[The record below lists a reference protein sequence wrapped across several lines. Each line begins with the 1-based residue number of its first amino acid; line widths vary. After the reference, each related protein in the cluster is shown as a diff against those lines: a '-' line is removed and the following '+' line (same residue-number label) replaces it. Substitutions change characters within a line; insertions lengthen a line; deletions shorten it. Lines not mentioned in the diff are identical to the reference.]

1 MQGKKGLTGTV
12 GRWSAHHPWTAITVW
27 ILFVAVAIFAGNAAG
42 TNKVKAADSGAGES
56 GKAGK
61 VLERAGFA
69 VEPGEQLLVQS
80 PRLNATDPA
89 FRAVVGDVMTKLNAV
104 DGVVNIENP
113 YDKGT
118 ISKDGHAVLVKFD
131 VPGDISEAPSKFDS
145 IFAVTSGARTAH
157 PGFSFYEAGDV
168 SYGKA
173 YNDSQGKDFAQA
185 EQLSLPITLLI
196 LVVTFGGLLL
206 AGIPVVLA
214 MSAVMGAFGLT
225 ALASQLMP
233 VPDATQSVILLIGL
247 AVGVDYSLFYLAR
260 QRQEQHAGHTKL
272 DSIDIAAATSGRAVL
287 VSGITVLIAMSGM
300 FLAGNSVFSGIALG
314 TMLVVATAMIGSLT
328 VLPAMLAPKSAGV
341 LARIPGHRAVGTF
354 FRLIGKA
361 ISYPWRLVTWPFRQ
375 VQSLARKAKGET
387 PIWERILRP
396 VLRRPV
402 VSVVSA
408 TAVLVALAL
417 PGLSLTLGLSPTT
430 YGLPSSSEYI
440 KGTTAIEKTFPGSPS
455 PAVLVVHAP
464 NVTAQ
469 PVREGI
475 AAFEKAALKKG
486 VAHPPFTL
494 RLSKDHT
501 TIEMI
506 VPIAGNGHDAA
517 AKHSVEL
524 LRSTIIPS
532 TVGAVP
538 GVETQVTGEAAGVSD
553 FNQLMHD
560 RAPIVIGF
568 VLLMS
573 FLLLLVTFRSLIVP
587 IKAII
592 LNLLS
597 VGAAYGILV
606 AVFQHTWAESILGF
620 KTDGAI
626 ESWLPI
632 FLFVVLFGLSMDYH
646 VFILSRVRELWERG
660 MTSEQAVA
668 RGIADTAGVVSSA
681 ALVMVAV
688 FGVFA
693 TLSGLDMKQLGV
705 GLASA
710 ILIDAT
716 IIRAV
721 LLPAAMKLLGDRNWY
736 LPKALDWLPHINHGG
751 PTQPQPVAGD

>member
-1 MQGKKGLTGTV
+1 
-12 GRWSAHHPWTAITVW
+12 
-27 ILFVAVAIFAGNAAG
+27 
-42 TNKVKAADSGAGES
+42 
-56 GKAGK
+56 
-61 VLERAGFA
+61 
-69 VEPGEQLLVQS
+69 
-80 PRLNATDPA
+80 
-89 FRAVVGDVMTKLNAV
+89 
-104 DGVVNIENP
+104 
-113 YDKGT
+113 
-118 ISKDGHAVLVKFD
+118 
-131 VPGDISEAPSKFDS
+131 
-145 IFAVTSGARTAH
+145 
-157 PGFSFYEAGDV
+157 
-168 SYGKA
+168 
-173 YNDSQGKDFAQA
+173 
-185 EQLSLPITLLI
+185 
-196 LVVTFGGLLL
+196 
-206 AGIPVVLA
+206 
-214 MSAVMGAFGLT
+214 
-225 ALASQLMP
+225 
-233 VPDATQSVILLIGL
+233 VILLIGL

-300 FLAGNSVFSGIALG
+300 FLAGNSVFSGIAVG
-314 TMLVVATAMIGSLT
+314 TMLVVLTAMIGSLT
-328 VLPAMLAPKSAGV
+328 VLPALLAPKSAGF
-341 LARIPGHRAVGTF
+341 LARIPGAHAVGSV
-354 FRLIGKA
+354 FRLIGRA
-361 ISYPWRLVTWPFRQ
+361 IAFVWRVATYPFRLL
-375 VQSLARKAKGET
+375 QSLLRKAKGET
-387 PIWERILRP
+387 SVWERILRP
-396 VLRRPV
+396 VLRHPV

-408 TAVLVALAL
+408 TALLVLLSL
-417 PGLSLTLGLSPTT
+417 PAIGLSLGLVSSSYGLSSKTA
-430 YGLPSSSEYI
+430 YI
-440 KGTTAIEKTFPGSPS
+440 QGTAAIEQAFPGSPS

-464 NVTAQ
+464 DATA
-469 PVREGI
+469 PGVRHAI
-475 AAFEKAALKKG
+475 ARFEKEALDTG

-494 RLSKDHT
+494 RLSKDQT

-506 VPIAGNGHDAA
+506 VPIAGTGHDAT
-517 AKHSVEL
+517 AKHAVEQ
-524 LRSTIIPS
+524 LRNHIIPN
-532 TVGAVP
+532 TLGAVP

-553 FNQLMHD
+553 FNKLMHD

-587 IKAII
+587 IKAIA

-606 AVFQHTWAESILGF
+606 AVFQHTWAEGILGF

-660 MTSEQAVA
+660 LPSDQAVA

-688 FGVFA
+688 FGIFA
-693 TLSGLDMKQLGV
+693 TLSGIDMKQLGV

-716 IIRAV
+716 IVRAV
-721 LLPAAMKLLGDRNWY
+721 LLPAAMKLLGERNWY

-751 PTQPQPVAGD
+751 PSQTQPVAGD

>member
-12 GRWSAHHPWTAITVW
+12 GRWSAHHPWTAITIW
-27 ILFVAVAIFAGNAAG
+27 IVFIAAAIFAGNAAG

-56 GKAGK
+56 GKASK

-80 PRLNATDPA
+80 PTLRATDPA
-89 FRAVVGDVMTKLNAV
+89 FRAVVGDVMRKLGALPTISNL
-104 DGVVNIENP
+104 ESP

-131 VPGDISEAPSKFDS
+131 VPGDIAQAADRFDQ
-145 IFAVTSGARTAH
+145 IYAVTTGARAAH
-157 PGFSFYEAGDV
+157 PAFSFYEAGDV

-185 EQLSLPITLLI
+185 EKLSLPITLVILI
-196 LVVTFGGLLL
+196 VTFGGLLI
-206 AGIPVVLA
+206 AGIPLVLA

-233 VPDATQSVILLIGL
+233 VPDVTQSVILLIGL
-247 AVGVDYSLFYLAR
+247 AVGVDYSIFYLSR
-260 QRQEQHAGHTKL
+260 QRQERAAGHTKL

-287 VSGITVLIAMSGM
+287 ISGITVLIAMSGM
-300 FLAGNSVFSGIALG
+300 FLAGNSVFSGIAVG
-314 TMLVVATAMIGSLT
+314 TMLVVLTAMIGSLT
-328 VLPAMLAPKSAGV
+328 VLPALLAPKSAGF
-341 LARIPGHRAVGTF
+341 LARIPGAHAVGSA
-354 FRLIGKA
+354 FRLVGHGIGFV
-361 ISYPWRLVTWPFRQ
+361 WRIVTYPFRL
-375 VQSLARKAKGET
+375 VQSLLSRAKGET
-387 PIWERILRP
+387 SIWERILRP
-396 VLRRPV
+396 VLRHPV
-402 VSVVSA
+402 ISVVSA

-417 PGLSLTLGLSPTT
+417 PAIGLSLGLVSSSYGLSSKTA
-430 YGLPSSSEYI
+430 YI
-440 KGTTAIEKTFPGSPS
+440 QGTAAIEKAFPGSPS

-464 NVTAQ
+464 DATAVD
-469 PVREGI
+469 VRHGI
-475 AAFEKAALKKG
+475 ARFEKEALDQG

-494 RLSKDHT
+494 RLSKDQT

-506 VPIAGNGHDAA
+506 VPIAGTGHDAT
-517 AKHSVEL
+517 AKHAIEQ
-524 LRSTIIPS
+524 LRGHIIPN
-532 TVGAVP
+532 TIGAVP

-553 FNQLMHD
+553 FNKLMHD

-573 FLLLLVTFRSLIVP
+573 FLLLLVTFRSLIIP
-587 IKAII
+587 IKAIA

-606 AVFQHTWAESILGF
+606 AVFQHTWAEGILGF

-626 ESWLPI
+626 EAWLPI

-660 MTSEQAVA
+660 MPSDQAVA

-688 FGVFA
+688 FGIFA

-716 IIRAV
+716 IVRAV
-721 LLPAAMKLLGDRNWY
+721 LLPAAMKLLGERNWY

-751 PTQPQPVAGD
+751 PSQAQPVAGD